1 MKVSSVEMNQI
12 ELIKILNDVINQKDF
27 PRHGI
32 LAAFIFPQ
40 RPLARRNKPRICN
53 RIAAGKQSHVVSG
66 ANQFLSEVRYDPF
79 RSSIMFRRYAF
90 DEWRNLSNSHIP
102 FVPREFRLRRN
113 TVHGRLT
120 FRGVMAVPIPTN
132 LSVVA
137 HNSHAIDALV
147 LCIRYKVTSS

>member
-1 MKVSSVEMNQI
+1 
-12 ELIKILNDVINQKDF
+12 
-27 PRHGI
+27 
-32 LAAFIFPQ
+32 
-40 RPLARRNKPRICN
+40 
-53 RIAAGKQSHVVSG
+53 
-66 ANQFLSEVRYDPF
+66 
-79 RSSIMFRRYAF
+79 MFRRYAF